1 MLLKSG
7 TKRTVPSRWPDALI
21 VDLTTLAGA
30 PPAMNLAGF
39 GDIISMWTAP
49 ADWYLAF
56 ATGMDDSYH
65 PAPVGMLY
73 KQGRELL
80 DEATGLRRASLSA
93 GQARPRPDPERHNA
107 RDSRARLPR
116 SRAPSTW

>member
-21 VDLTTLAGA
+21 VDLRTLAGA

-39 GDIISMWTAP
+39 GDIISMWSAP
-49 ADWYLAF
+49 ADWYLAS
-56 ATGMDDSYH
+56 AVGMDESYH
-65 PAPVGMLY
+65 PAPVAMLY
-73 KQGRELL
+73 KQGRICSI
-80 DEATGLRRASLSA
+80 TRQRCGGVILRRWTARVLTLSGITLGIA
-93 GQARPRPDPERHNA
+93 GKTA
-107 RDSRARLPR
+107 R